1 MARRAPLV
9 EARRE
14 GLGPRR
20 YARVTD
26 PIAAYHA
33 LLEKG
38 QLASSTAER
47 LAEAQRTRRLMF
59 GTRPLSVAL
68 RPQFLTPHRHEQA
81 GRAAEGGLSA
91 PASLERAGLE
101 DAHLPAGPCLQPE
114 E

>member
-38 QLASSTAER
+38 QFASSTAER

-68 RPQFLTPHRHEQA
+68 RPQFLTRPRHEQA
-81 GRAAEGGLSA
+81 GRGAGGLVRA
-91 PASLERAGLE
+91 PAFLGRRGV
-101 DAHLPAGPCLQPE
+101 DGGD
-114 E
+114 